1 LLLAGLIVGGPVVA
15 QSAADSRAAEATP
28 SFSPV
33 GALIGQVV
41 WDLDNITGKKRDS
54 TGPAPIEQ
62 ARPDAWP
69 RLDPGAV
76 LCRSE
81 ADLTQL
87 AAFRRG
93 ETTTRPAC
101 QIIRSPT
108 AIQIVH
114 RVGPGKTEVTVTA
127 QNNLDGWTD
136 AWLPEKAPPTGA
148 KGTSIR

>member
-1 LLLAGLIVGGPVVA
+1 VA
-15 QSAADSRAAEATP
+15 QTAPGTSGLVSV
-28 SFSPV
+28 V

-41 WDLDNITGKKRDS
+41 FDMDNITGKKS
-54 TGPAPIEQ
+54 ASGAPPVEQ

-76 LCRSE
+76 LCRTE
-81 ADLTQL
+81 ADLVQL

-93 ETTTRPAC
+93 ETTNRPAC
-101 QIIRSPT
+101 QIIRTPT

-114 RVGPGKTEVTVTA
+114 RAGPGKTEVTLTA

-136 AWLPEKAPPTGA
+136 AWLPERAPPTGA